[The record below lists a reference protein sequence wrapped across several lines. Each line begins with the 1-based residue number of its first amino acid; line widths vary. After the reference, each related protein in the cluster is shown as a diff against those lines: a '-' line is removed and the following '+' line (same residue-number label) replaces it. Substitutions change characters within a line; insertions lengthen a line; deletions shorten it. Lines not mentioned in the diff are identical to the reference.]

1 MVGRTCSAS
10 HSTIRKSFSV
20 NRLSAQRQEPFP
32 AVETVVEVSL
42 IPIKWDPYAE
52 NPKACRESEGS
63 ATTRIPEGLETNLG
77 VLGRARVGG
86 QTMGSGRNAFTSRG
100 PIRLHFFQR
109 IERLARKRIGQAC
122 ARRHGKYRPHR

>member
-1 MVGRTCSAS
+1 MVGRTSSAI

-20 NRLSAQRQEPFP
+20 KPTFRAETKPFP

-42 IPIKWDPYAE
+42 IPIKWDHYAE
-52 NPKACRESEGS
+52 NPEACRESEGS

-77 VLGRARVGG
+77 VPGRARVGG

-100 PIRLHFFQR
+100 PVRLHFFQ
-109 IERLARKRIGQAC
+109 
-122 ARRHGKYRPHR
+122 